1 MRVAVLDLGSNSFR
15 LLVADVTPDGG
26 LSTADRDREML
37 HLGAVV
43 GEHGHLPPS
52 EVERSVSA
60 AIRLASTAKRAGASE
75 LFCVATSAL
84 REATNG
90 QEVVARIEEA
100 IGFPV
105 EIISGQREARLS
117 YRGAIASVVIE
128 GKNQVILYLGG
139 GSLELAYGSDTG
151 SPQTFSEK
159 LGVSRLYAEIGRP
172 ELLSDED
179 ETRVREIVRSS
190 LAAMS
195 LPPTPNQI
203 IGVGGTVRAIG
214 DYVSRGQS
222 TWVPLSLNQA
232 TLQRSDIEGATRRL
246 AALSTGD
253 RIDLEGVDPARALHL
268 PIAGTILSETLRTL
282 NGEQLVLSD
291 WGLRAGVIFEK
302 LNVPQP
308 TGDDIRALS
317 IQGLVDQFNP
327 DPTHAYQTARLVWIL
342 LDQLPQL
349 LNFTRHEAELIDTAA
364 RLHSVGRAIS
374 LSGAHRHAAY
384 LIENASLRGLS
395 PSDRAMILSIVFSQK
410 GGSTKISFPPYASLP
425 RAQRSRL
432 DEMSAVFQLAESLDR
447 TRDGDLTEI
456 TGHDDGSVV
465 RLALRG
471 LAELPDIVRMSKRTQ
486 FFEATFSRSLEI
498 TLAK

>member
-26 LSTADRDREML
+26 LSTADKDREML
-37 HLGAVV
+37 HLGGVV
-43 GEHGHLPPS
+43 GEHGYLPPS
-52 EVERSVSA
+52 EVERSLSA

-90 QEVVARIEEA
+90 QEVVARIEQA

-105 EIISGQREARLS
+105 EIISGQHEARLS
-117 YRGAIASVVIE
+117 YRGAIASIVLDGE
-128 GKNQVILYLGG
+128 NQVLIDLGG
-139 GSLELAYGSDTG
+139 GSLELAYGSQGG

-159 LGVSRLYAEIGRP
+159 LGVSLLNAEIGRP
-172 ELLSDED
+172 ELLSSRD
-179 ETRVREIVRSS
+179 ETKVREIVRSS

-214 DYVSRGQS
+214 DYISRGHS
-222 TWVPLSLNQA
+222 TWVPLSLNQT

-246 AALSTGD
+246 GALSTGD

-302 LNVPQP
+302 LNIPQP
-308 TGDDIRALS
+308 LGDDIRARS
-317 IQGLVDQFNP
+317 VQALVDQFDP
-327 DPTHAYQTARLVWIL
+327 DPVHAYQTARLVWLL

-349 LNFTRHEAELIDTAA
+349 LSFTRHEAELIDTAA

-374 LSGAHRHAAY
+374 TSGAHRHAAY

-395 PSDRAMILSIVFSQK
+395 PTDRAMILAMVYGQK
-410 GGSTKISFPPYASLP
+410 GGRTKISFPPYASL
-425 RAQRSRL
+425 AKGQRTRL
-432 DEMSAVFQLAESLDR
+432 DEMCAALQLADSLDI
-447 TRDGDLTEI
+447 TRDGDLTQLMA
-456 TGHDDGSVV
+456 HDDGSVV
-465 RLALRG
+465 RLALTG

-486 FFEATFSRSLEI
+486 FFEATFNRSLEI
-498 TLAK
+498 TLA